1 MIYICVSVVAL
12 LLLCVGGYT
21 CKKCIGE
28 KLTCLTFSFSRDG
41 KRIWVV
47 ELLSGSKLP
56 YNIDYKAIL

>member
-21 CKKCIGE
+21 CKKF
-28 KLTCLTFSFSRDG
+28 TFSFSRDG

>member
-1 MIYICVSVVAL
+1 MIYICVGVVA

-28 KLTCLTFSFSRDG
+28 NLTCLTFSFSRDG

-47 ELLSGSKLP
+47 ELLSG
-56 YNIDYKAIL
+56 